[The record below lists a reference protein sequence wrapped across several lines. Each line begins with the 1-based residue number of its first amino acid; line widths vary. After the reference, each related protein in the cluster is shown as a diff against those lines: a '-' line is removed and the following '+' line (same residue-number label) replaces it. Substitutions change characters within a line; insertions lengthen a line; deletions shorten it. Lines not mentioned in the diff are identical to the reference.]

1 MSGGGGGDD
10 TWRPIPKPP
19 KTGGEGGGGDDPCA
33 IHEVTTINSP
43 DRTVLATLRV
53 GEVLDLILDNGPPRR
68 LLARTAG
75 GQIAGSITSPS
86 LAQLIRCM
94 QDDVAYGLEIL
105 SLRGAVCQ
113 VRISR
118 L

>member
-10 TWRPIPKPP
+10 TWRPVARPLA
-19 KTGGEGGGGDDPCA
+19 TGDGGGGGDDPCA
-33 IHEVTTINSP
+33 VHEITVLNSP
-43 DRTVLATLRV
+43 DRTVLAALRV
-53 GEVLDLILDNGPPRR
+53 GELLVLELDLGPPRR
-68 LLARTAG
+68 LLAKTNS
-75 GQIAGSITSPS
+75 GQVAGSITSPS
-86 LAQLIRCM
+86 LAQLVRCM
-94 QDDVAYGLEIL
+94 QEEVAYGLEVL